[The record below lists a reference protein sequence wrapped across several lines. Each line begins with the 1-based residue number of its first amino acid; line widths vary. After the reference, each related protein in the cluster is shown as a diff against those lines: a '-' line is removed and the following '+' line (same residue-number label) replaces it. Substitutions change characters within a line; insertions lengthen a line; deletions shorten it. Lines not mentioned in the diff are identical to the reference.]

1 MGKDKGYRTIQEL
14 VSALADAERG
24 LASGALQMEGL
35 ETACSDARDLYER
48 LVVLRHKA
56 RESATSA
63 TARNSF
69 KAEPPAALV
78 AEAPAEVEEPAPL
91 RLDTRPPMVSPRQT
105 SLIEAIEEG
114 SEETE
119 EAEVPELVAELAQE
133 VPPPPSVAATSV
145 EKSARP
151 AKASATLAEKLEKA
165 SITDLSKA
173 ISLSHKFWFVA
184 ELFGGDR
191 IFYDKS
197 IGLLNALGDKEHA
210 ISYMENDVLSKLKKT
225 ADPEALSTFMDLIDR
240 RYP

>member
-35 ETACSDARDLYER
+35 DTACNDARDLYER

-56 RESATSA
+56 RESAA
-63 TARNSF
+63 TPVVRNTY
-69 KAEPPAALV
+69 KADPLV
-78 AEAPAEVEEPAPL
+78 AEASAEVEESGPL
-91 RLDTRPPMVSPRQT
+91 RLETRPPVVSPRQT
-105 SLIEAIEEG
+105 SLIEAIEET
-114 SEETE
+114 SEELEIQEPLAPTKK
-119 EAEVPELVAELAQE
+119 EAAPTLS
-133 VPPPPSVAATSV
+133 PSVAATRNV
-145 EKSARP
+145 AEAAP
-151 AKASATLAEKLEKA
+151 AKAGSTLAEKLEKA

-197 IGLLNALGDKEHA
+197 IGLLNALGDKENA
-210 ISYMENDVLSKLKKT
+210 INYVESDVLSKLKKP

>member
-35 ETACSDARDLYER
+35 DTACNDARDLYER

-56 RESATSA
+56 RESAA
-63 TARNSF
+63 TPVARNTY
-69 KAEPPAALV
+69 KAAPPAAVV
-78 AEAPAEVEEPAPL
+78 AEASAEVEESGPL
-91 RLDTRPPMVSPRQT
+91 RLETRPPAVSPRQT
-105 SLIEAIEEG
+105 SLIEAIEET
-114 SEETE
+114 SEELDLQE
-119 EAEVPELVAELAQE
+119 PVAPIKKEAAPT
-133 VPPPPSVAATSV
+133 PSPSVAATKNV
-145 EKSARP
+145 AEAAP
-151 AKASATLAEKLEKA
+151 AKAGSTLAEKLEKA
-165 SITDLSKA
+165 TITDLSKA

-210 ISYMENDVLSKLKKT
+210 IAYVENDVLSKLKKT

>member
-35 ETACSDARDLYER
+35 ETACNDARELYER

-56 RESATSA
+56 RESAATSI
-63 TARNSF
+63 ARNTY
-69 KAEPPAALV
+69 KVEPPAAVV
-78 AEAPAEVEEPAPL
+78 AEASAEVEGPAPL
-91 RLDTRPPMVSPRQT
+91 RLDTRPPAVSPRQT
-105 SLIEAIEEG
+105 SLIEAIEET
-114 SEETE
+114 SEEIETPTPVAPIAK
-119 EAEVPELVAELAQE
+119 EAAPA
-133 VPPPPSVAATSV
+133 PSSSVAATTSV
-145 EKSARP
+145 AEAAAP
-151 AKASATLAEKLEKA
+151 AKAGATLAEKLEKA

-197 IGLLNALGDKEHA
+197 IGLLNALGDKENA
-210 ISYMENDVLSKLKKT
+210 INYVENDVLSKLKKP

>member
-35 ETACSDARDLYER
+35 ETACNDARDLYER

-56 RESATSA
+56 RETAATPI
-63 TARNSF
+63 ARNTY
-69 KAEPPAALV
+69 KAEPPAAVV
-78 AEAPAEVEEPAPL
+78 AEASAEVEEPAPL
-91 RLDTRPPMVSPRQT
+91 RLDTRPPVASPRQT
-105 SLIEAIEEG
+105 SLIEAIEET
-114 SEETE
+114 SEVI
-119 EAEVPELVAELAQE
+119 EVPEPVAPIAKEAAPAPSVVATTNVAE
-133 VPPPPSVAATSV
+133 AA
-145 EKSARP
+145 AP
-151 AKASATLAEKLEKA
+151 AKAGATLAEKLEKA

-210 ISYMENDVLSKLKKT
+210 IAYVENDVLSKLKKT

>member
-56 RESATSA
+56 REAAANT
-63 TARNSF
+63 TARNTY
-69 KAEPPAALV
+69 KAEPPAAVV
-78 AEAPAEVEEPAPL
+78 AEAPAEVDEPAPL
-91 RLDTRPPMVSPRQT
+91 RLDTRPPASSPRQT
-105 SLIEAIEEG
+105 SLIEAIEET

-119 EAEVPELVAELAQE
+119 APEPVVELVKE
-133 VPPPPSVAATSV
+133 VAPAPSVAAATSV
-145 EKSARP
+145 VETAAP
-151 AKASATLAEKLEKA
+151 AKAGATLAEKLEKA

-197 IGLLNALGDKEHA
+197 IGLLNALGDKENA
-210 ISYMENDVLSKLKKT
+210 IQYVENDVLSKLKKT

>member
-56 RESATSA
+56 RESAA
-63 TARNSF
+63 NPTARNTY
-69 KAEPPAALV
+69 KVEPPAVV
-78 AEAPAEVEEPAPL
+78 AEAPSVVEAPAPL
-91 RLDTRPPMVSPRQT
+91 RLDTRPPVVSPRQT
-105 SLIEAIEEG
+105 SLIEAIEET
-114 SEETE
+114 SEEIQ
-119 EAEVPELVAELAQE
+119 VPEPLAPIAKETAPAPSPSVTATTSVAE
-133 VPPPPSVAATSV
+133 AA
-145 EKSARP
+145 AP
-151 AKASATLAEKLEKA
+151 AKAGATLAEKLEKA

-197 IGLLNALGDKEHA
+197 IGLLNALGDKENA
-210 ISYMENDVLSKLKKT
+210 INYVESDVLSKLKKP

>member
-24 LASGALQMEGL
+24 LASGSLQMEGL
-35 ETACSDARDLYER
+35 ETACNDARDLYER

-56 RESATSA
+56 REAAANT
-63 TARNSF
+63 TARNTY
-69 KAEPPAALV
+69 KTETPAAVV
-78 AEAPAEVEEPAPL
+78 AEAPAEVDEPAPL
-91 RLDTRPPMVSPRQT
+91 RLDTRPPVVSPRQT
-105 SLIEAIEEG
+105 SLIEAIEET
-114 SEETE
+114 SEEI
-119 EAEVPELVAELAQE
+119 EVPEPVAPIAKETAPAQ
-133 VPPPPSVAATSV
+133 SVAAATSV
-145 EKSARP
+145 AEAAAP
-151 AKASATLAEKLEKA
+151 AKAGATLAEKLEKA

-197 IGLLNALGDKEHA
+197 IGLLNALGDKENA